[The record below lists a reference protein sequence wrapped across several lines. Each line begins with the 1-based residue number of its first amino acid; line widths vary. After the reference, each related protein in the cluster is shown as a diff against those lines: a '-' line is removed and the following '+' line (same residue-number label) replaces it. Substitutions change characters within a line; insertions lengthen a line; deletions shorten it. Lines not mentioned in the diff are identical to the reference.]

1 CCCWLLLVAAAA
13 ALLLCDEAAAQG
25 TSCGKLVPGQVD
37 PVTVAK
43 VRSSTSSSITVDW
56 LPPDRGITGYF
67 YTVNCPSCPSR
78 QHNTSDETFTFRG
91 LTAATEYNF
100 SIQAGLQN
108 CSLSPAFHLSGRTLL
123 SNIPGPVHIS
133 DVTETSFRAR
143 WAASPD
149 AGVEYEVSCA
159 GRVPDTT
166 AVCTGQ
172 PSGASVTVRVRPVKT
187 GFEPANFIYGTAL
200 TRPLLIADPAS
211 RPSAAA
217 AVSHPSESLPAEAV
231 LLLNWTSSAAAG
243 ADLLR
248 FRVSSASKPDLLREA
263 AFNSMRL
270 LLSLAETELLSLKLT
285 VAVAA
290 VANKS
295 GLRQEGSEIVIAE
308 QLQMPPGRPSVSL
321 LPDRRA
327 VEVSL
332 TASSGSELLTAA
344 AHADSG
350 SFAAATNSCR
360 PDSGRCT
367 VALQPLRPFT
377 NYSVEAVAELSGL
390 ASLPQRSEVRT
401 LEDAPSQ
408 PQSVRLDDA
417 SSQLLC
423 DWRAPSEPNGV
434 IRNYSVAWGSL
445 SFPDGAEIRVG
456 AKEAAADTTRLPLEP
471 PPLPGHV
478 GFCRV
483 GACTGG
489 GCSRGS
495 DRAERRLPDGEAPA
509 VSGGL
514 QPLAVPGGPVRL
526 SWKPLSPE
534 LGRGVVFEFE
544 LRLDGP
550 GGCAAA
556 RRLNCSD
563 CGRHRLQLQ
572 SEEARQRLEALT
584 ADCSAPVL
592 VRTFKFGDASL
603 SAEVAVSSEGASPNS
618 LLPLTEY
625 SASLW
630 PVNLA
635 GPGAVASASFR
646 SPETRSVAVGGLR
659 ATPSEAEALVEF
671 EEPRL
676 PNGLLQAFAVQVLN
690 SSSGCSQMLVLNS
703 SSAPGCQL
711 LNCSTDELLKEL
723 AAECGSA
730 VVNPLVAMQT
740 GGPSNG
746 STRHT
751 VRLEHLQPGSEYS
764 VKVIPVSQTL
774 RGTPA
779 QVKFATTGGGG
790 GGGGGGSMTIVVAVA
805 VSVLVAMAIA
815 AGLLGLVWYRRR
827 SSQPDSQEPTTS
839 MREISNG
846 IANPRT
852 EHELQT
858 SVPKTSSRNGHKP
871 PQPPRMSP
879 TQPQPPPLSPPQ
891 PPQSPSPPL
900 SVPAAEFA
908 AYAKKLLADAACLSD
923 QQYSLMKQAAIEQ
936 TKSFSTEDGLASG
949 NREKNRYINILP
961 FDNNRVKLSGDNDYI
976 NASYVSED
984 ATASSAP
991 FIACQGPKPATVSDH
1006 WRMIW
1011 EQMVPV
1017 TVMLTTCVEK
1027 GRTKCEQYWPDS
1039 EGESLELDCGLTV
1052 TLLSAENCGSYIVR
1066 KLRLMPNTD
1075 NKTTDGRA
1083 SGMDT
1088 ELLQYMEWE
1097 DHAVPNLDNLAEF
1110 LGRVHRS
1117 QRNGGGGRIVL
1128 HCSAGV
1134 GRTGTFIALDL
1145 LARRL
1150 QDCQERQEVSV
1161 YETVLQLR
1169 RCRVDMVQ
1177 TKHQYAFIYKFLLN
1191 FVQKKQRISAF
1202 NDSLT
1207 DESSND
1213 PVYVRATSATT
1224 AAGRDNEA
1232 FDATNEA

>member
-1 CCCWLLLVAAAA
+1 
-13 ALLLCDEAAAQG
+13 
-25 TSCGKLVPGQVD
+25 
-37 PVTVAK
+37 
-43 VRSSTSSSITVDW
+43 
-56 LPPDRGITGYF
+56 
-67 YTVNCPSCPSR
+67 
-78 QHNTSDETFTFRG
+78 
-91 LTAATEYNF
+91 
-100 SIQAGLQN
+100 
-108 CSLSPAFHLSGRTLL
+108 
-123 SNIPGPVHIS
+123 
-133 DVTETSFRAR
+133 
-143 WAASPD
+143 
-149 AGVEYEVSCA
+149 
-159 GRVPDTT
+159 
-166 AVCTGQ
+166 
-172 PSGASVTVRVRPVKT
+172 
-187 GFEPANFIYGTAL
+187 
-200 TRPLLIADPAS
+200 
-211 RPSAAA
+211 
-217 AVSHPSESLPAEAV
+217 
-231 LLLNWTSSAAAG
+231 
-243 ADLLR
+243 
-248 FRVSSASKPDLLREA
+248 
-263 AFNSMRL
+263 
-270 LLSLAETELLSLKLT
+270 
-285 VAVAA
+285 
-290 VANKS
+290 
-295 GLRQEGSEIVIAE
+295 
-308 QLQMPPGRPSVSL
+308 
-321 LPDRRA
+321 
-327 VEVSL
+327 
-332 TASSGSELLTAA
+332 
-344 AHADSG
+344 
-350 SFAAATNSCR
+350 
-360 PDSGRCT
+360 
-367 VALQPLRPFT
+367 
-377 NYSVEAVAELSGL
+377 
-390 ASLPQRSEVRT
+390 
-401 LEDAPSQ
+401 
-408 PQSVRLDDA
+408 
-417 SSQLLC
+417 
-423 DWRAPSEPNGV
+423 
-434 IRNYSVAWGSL
+434 
-445 SFPDGAEIRVG
+445 
-456 AKEAAADTTRLPLEP
+456 
-471 PPLPGHV
+471 
-478 GFCRV
+478 
-483 GACTGG
+483 
-489 GCSRGS
+489 
-495 DRAERRLPDGEAPA
+495 
-509 VSGGL
+509 
-514 QPLAVPGGPVRL
+514 
-526 SWKPLSPE
+526 
-534 LGRGVVFEFE
+534 
-544 LRLDGP
+544 
-550 GGCAAA
+550 
-556 RRLNCSD
+556 
-563 CGRHRLQLQ
+563 
-572 SEEARQRLEALT
+572 
-584 ADCSAPVL
+584 
-592 VRTFKFGDASL
+592 
-603 SAEVAVSSEGASPNS
+603 
-618 LLPLTEY
+618 
-625 SASLW
+625 
-630 PVNLA
+630 
-635 GPGAVASASFR
+635 
-646 SPETRSVAVGGLR
+646 
-659 ATPSEAEALVEF
+659 
-671 EEPRL
+671 
-676 PNGLLQAFAVQVLN
+676 
-690 SSSGCSQMLVLNS
+690 SSGCSQMLVLNS

-790 GGGGGGSMTIVVAVA
+790 GGGGGSMTIVVAVA

-852 EHELQT
+852 EQRLQT
-858 SVPKTSSRNGHKP
+858 SVPKISSQNGHKP